1 MNNVVTVRK
10 QGQWLAG
17 FVASIANVLVIA
29 ALMGLADHYAGAGAN
44 AQVEAGSPLQQAAT
58 AASRNS

>member
-1 MNNVVTVRK
+1 MNNAVTVRK

-17 FVASIANVLVIA
+17 FVASIANVLVVTG
-29 ALMGLADHYAGAGAN
+29 LMGLADHYAGAGAN
-44 AQVEAGSPLQQAAT
+44 AQVEAGSLVQEAVT